1 MSDTSDM
8 ADAGEVFPDAA
19 PYETLYSDDDLLA
32 INKPPALVV
41 HPTYKHPDGTLTDA
55 IFAWCEARGESRPWL
70 LHRLDK
76 DTSGVTLFARTEAA
90 RRGLARQFAQR
101 LTNKRY
107 LALAVW
113 PDGAPLAGLVD
124 APLWRDPLDRRKVI
138 IVPEP
143 VGQASRTRYR
153 ALVVSRSQSGR
164 VYALMLAE
172 PETGRTHQI
181 RAHLTSIG
189 APLVGD
195 SMYLPDGDDAALLAP
210 RVMLHAWKLAVRW
223 PANGE
228 RRTITAP
235 LPADFRA
242 VARALGFASA
252 VDDLDALVAE
262 ADAVPDA
269 EDTSEPARTPGS
281 VTQRE
286 RLVP

>member
-1 MSDTSDM
+1 MSDTSEL
-8 ADAGEVFPDAA
+8 AAAREAFPAAA

-55 IFAWCEARGESRPWL
+55 IFAWCEARGEPRPWL

-101 LTNKRY
+101 LTHKRY
-107 LALAVW
+107 LALVVW
-113 PDGAPLAGLVD
+113 PDRAPLDGIVD

-143 VGQASRTRYR
+143 VGQASRTRYH
-153 ALVVSRSQSGR
+153 ALAVSRPHAGR
-164 VYALMLAE
+164 QYALILAE

-181 RAHLTSIG
+181 RAHLTSLG

-195 SMYLPDGDDAALLAP
+195 SMYLPNGDEAALLAP
-210 RVMLHAWKLAVRW
+210 RVMLHAWKLTVRW

-235 LPADFRA
+235 APVDFRT
-242 VARALGFASA
+242 VARALGLASA
-252 VDDLDALVAE
+252 VDDLAALVNRV
-262 ADAVPDA
+262 DAIPDT
-269 EDTSEPARTPGS
+269 EDTGEPVRTPGS
-281 VTQRE
+281 VTQ
-286 RLVP
+286 